1 MRTLVLASTSPYR
14 LQLMRQLELSF
25 HVDSPRYKEQMDP
38 TVSAELLV
46 KHQAL
51 QKARS
56 LAEKYADAL
65 IIGSDQVFVDARH
78 RVLGKPGST
87 EKAIE
92 QLMEMQ
98 GRKHTF
104 YTGLAVYDSAS
115 GESMAEFETFSV
127 FMRKLTEAQ
136 IKHYVSKENPVDC
149 AGSFKIEGL
158 GIALMEKMSG
168 NDYTSLIGLPLI
180 LLVNMLS
187 HFGVEVL

>member
-14 LQLMRQLELSF
+14 LQLMRQLELNF
-25 HVDSPRYKEQMDP
+25 HVAAPLYKEQMDSS
-38 TVSAELLV
+38 VSAELLV

-51 QKARS
+51 QKAKS
-56 LAEKYADAL
+56 IAAKYDDAL

-87 EKAIE
+87 DKAVE

-104 YTGLAVYDSAS
+104 YTGLAIYDSAS
-115 GESMAEFETFSV
+115 GDSMTEFDTFTVS
-127 FMRKLTEAQ
+127 MRELSEEQ
-136 IKHYVSKENPVDC
+136 VKHYVAKENPVDC

-187 HFGVEVL
+187 RFDVEVL

>member
-25 HVDSPRYKEQMDP
+25 HVAAPRYKERMDA

-51 QKARS
+51 QKAKS
-56 LAEKYADAL
+56 IAEKYDDAL

-78 RVLGKPGST
+78 RVLGKPGT
-87 EKAIE
+87 PEKAIE
-92 QLMEMQ
+92 QLLEMQ

-104 YTGLAVYDSAS
+104 YTGLAIYDSAT
-115 GESMAEFETFSV
+115 GEGLTEFDTFSV
-127 FMRKLTEAQ
+127 TMRKLTEEQ
-136 IKHYVSKENPVDC
+136 IKHYVAKENPVDC

-168 NDYTSLIGLPLI
+168 NDHNTLIGLPLI

-187 HFGVEVL
+187 HFKVEVL